1 MFGRSYEYTKQP
13 KLLED
18 GDYKITL
25 KLPYETT
32 VGTYPVLRFPFF
44 LKEPD
49 EDIRPCYFDLFD
61 CIDEDDEEK
70 VKAFRNKASKIVDC
84 FGLKG
89 NFAPETYPRWV
100 GSTGKV
106 RIERSDAGFV
116 NVVAFYKKDIRK
128 AEQDPLF

>member
-1 MFGRSYEYTKQP
+1 MFGKSYEYTKQP
-13 KLLED
+13 ELLED

-32 VGTYPVLRFPFF
+32 VGTYPVLRIPFF
-44 LKEPD
+44 LKDQD

-61 CIDEDDEEK
+61 CIDEDNEEK

-89 NFAPETYPRWV
+89 NFDPETYPHWA
-100 GSTGKV
+100 GATGKV

-116 NVVAFYKKDIRK
+116 NVVAFYKKEIKK
-128 AEQDPLF
+128 AEEDPLF